1 MADLELVVA
10 GRSYR
15 VAVEDGQEE
24 ALAEAGAMISAE
36 AETLRERFGARFA
49 GLPADR
55 VLLLAGLM
63 LADRLRHGPGAGA
76 AATAAEAAP
85 EAPDPAEAAGE
96 VPEPAQ
102 PALFEDPAQA
112 ARIAELEA
120 RLAEAETAEAAAL
133 AALEDATAR
142 IRAMAAEL
150 AEDAA

>member
-24 ALAEAGAMISAE
+24 ALAEAGAMIAAE

-63 LADRLRHGPGAGA
+63 LADRLRQGPA
-76 AATAAEAAP
+76 AAAP
-85 EAPDPAEAAGE
+85 PAPEAAGE
-96 VPEPAQ
+96 PEAEGPEPAQ
-102 PALFEDPAQA
+102 PGLFEDPAQA